1 MALLSP
7 LEVILFFDG
16 CIRPPNWKMIV
27 CVEPHLG
34 LFFRINTAGKWQTP
48 VKIDKNRHSF
58 LQRDSHIECG
68 EPLDIDDYI
77 VQQSI
82 DEKGILGKVHKDLVA
97 PIYAAVMSAKNLSA
111 SDKEAIRIALGC

>member
-34 LFFRINTAGKWQTP
+34 LFFRRARVRIPLLQTP
-48 VKIDKNRHSF
+48 SAVRQLVKNVR
-58 LQRDSHIECG
+58 
-68 EPLDIDDYI
+68 
-77 VQQSI
+77 
-82 DEKGILGKVHKDLVA
+82 
-97 PIYAAVMSAKNLSA
+97 
-111 SDKEAIRIALGC
+111 ALAT